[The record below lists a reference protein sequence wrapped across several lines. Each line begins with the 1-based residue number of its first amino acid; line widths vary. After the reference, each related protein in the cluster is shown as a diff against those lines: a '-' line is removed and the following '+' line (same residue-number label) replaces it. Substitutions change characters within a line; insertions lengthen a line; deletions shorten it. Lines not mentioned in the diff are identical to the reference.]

1 MESDSPATKSWMQ
14 IDIPL
19 SQELQLEATIREVS
33 GHRDMQKVR
42 DLCASLIRQNFYQ
55 QRLLSSA
62 ISHISEL
69 EALIYIGSQTSDE
82 DMRLFVQI
90 AHDICNELGIG

>member
-1 MESDSPATKSWMQ
+1 MESGPHDTKSWMQ

-19 SQELQLEATIREVS
+19 SQELNLEATVREVS
-33 GHRDMQKVR
+33 GHPDTQKVR

-55 QRLLSSA
+55 QRLLNAA

-69 EALIYIGSQTSDE
+69 EALIYMGANTSDE
-82 DMRLFVQI
+82 EMRLFVQL